1 MSCRARNMPGCRF
14 VFLASR
20 MYQRCSQHERI
31 VSILDDYLRKNP
43 KDVALSVVH
52 VLASTHMLG
61 NAHDKALHHIEY
73 AQHNYS
79 AAKDLPAFFG
89 VFTHETVND
98 YSHLII
104 EAADSLM
111 TVKHH
116 AYLMLEGNDGVN
128 KNVFSSESHRDKIN
142 GKSTGG
148 PINVIY

>member
-1 MSCRARNMPGCRF
+1 
-14 VFLASR
+14 

-43 KDVALSVVH
+43 KDADLSVVH

-61 NAHDKALHHIEY
+61 NAHEKALHHIKN
-73 AQHNYS
+73 AQQNYS
-79 AAKDLPAFFG
+79 AAKDLPVELLVQAGIYHVHLGNMEKAQAFFG

-142 GKSTGG
+142 GKSAGG
-148 PINVIY
+148 

>member
-1 MSCRARNMPGCRF
+1 
-14 VFLASR
+14 

-43 KDVALSVVH
+43 KDADLSVV
-52 VLASTHMLG
+52 
-61 NAHDKALHHIEY
+61 
-73 AQHNYS
+73 HNYS
-79 AAKDLPAFFG
+79 AAKDLPVELLVQAGIYHVHLGNMEKAHAFFG

-104 EAADSLM
+104 KAADSLM
-111 TVKHH
+111 TVKPH

-142 GKSTGG
+142 GKSACG
-148 PINVIY
+148 